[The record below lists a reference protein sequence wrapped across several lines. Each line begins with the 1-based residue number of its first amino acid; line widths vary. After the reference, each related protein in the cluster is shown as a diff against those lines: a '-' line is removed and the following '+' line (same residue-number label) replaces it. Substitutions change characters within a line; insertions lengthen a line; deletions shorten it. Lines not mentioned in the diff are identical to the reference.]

1 MRRRKH
7 PFKMC
12 VRLARLLLIQ
22 RQPHAALVT
31 RSYDRI
37 STGYNQAWTHH
48 MRHLT
53 DDLIDRLEVGAG
65 HAALDLT
72 CGTGYATG
80 RMATV
85 TECGAVGVDAS
96 QGMLAQARDA
106 CAGQCTFVRAD
117 ILTYLNTVPDA
128 TYDRITCCWG
138 LGYSK
143 PLSVLRQIRRVLKPG
158 AK

>member
-1 MRRRKH
+1 
-7 PFKMC
+7 MC
-12 VRLARLLLIQ
+12 VQLARLLLIQ

-53 DDLIDRLEVGAG
+53 DDLIDRLDIGAG

-80 RMATV
+80 RVATL
-85 TECGAVGVDAS
+85 TGCGAVGVDAS
-96 QGMLAQARDA
+96 QGMLTRARDA
-106 CAGQCTFVRAD
+106 YADRCTFVHAD
-117 ILTYLNTVPDA
+117 I
-128 TYDRITCCWG
+128 TCILEHGSGRG
-138 LGYSK
+138 L
-143 PLSVLRQIRRVLKPG
+143 
-158 AK
+158 